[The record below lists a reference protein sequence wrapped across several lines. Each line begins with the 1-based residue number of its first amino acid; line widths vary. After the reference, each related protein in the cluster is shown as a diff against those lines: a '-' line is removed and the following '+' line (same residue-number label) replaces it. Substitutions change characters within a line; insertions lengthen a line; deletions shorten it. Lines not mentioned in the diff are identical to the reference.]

1 MRYWLPSVCIFL
13 LFWSTGCATFSGE
26 GQSGKNTVDLRDEA
40 SRDIDKSA
48 RDNLYQSGG
57 SNDFHLSVFE
67 TAKFYETQIDYKT
80 RAGYEYL
87 VREKIKPLVKELE
100 EEGLIQGFHF
110 IMHGT
115 LDLRLEV
122 VDENKL
128 SIIADKISATDILF
142 SDLKL
147 WNGFTENSQEY
158 QWYGPEGIA
167 ISLQSLESNSR
178 LLMKLF
184 QFKENAENLPLG
196 EEKTID
202 NLNHQMVHYFLI
214 QQGIDNRQQVN
225 FSLDDAKFWMDK
237 VYKPPLPFAP
247 QKHRRNS
254 LMENQVVDTLNSI
267 AMGNYIIG
275 PGI

>member
-1 MRYWLPSVCIFL
+1 MRYRLPSVCIFL

-26 GQSGKNTVDLRDEA
+26 GQSGQNTVEFRDEA

-57 SNDFHLSVFE
+57 SNDFHLPDYE
-67 TAKFYETQIDYKT
+67 TAKFYETHIDYKT

-128 SIIADKISATDILF
+128 SIVADKISASDILF

-147 WNGFTENSQEY
+147 WNGFTENSREY

-167 ISLQSLESNSR
+167 ILLQSLESNSR
-178 LLMKLF
+178 LLMDLF

-214 QQGIDNRQQVN
+214 QQGIDNRQQVI
-225 FSLDDAKFWMDK
+225 FSLEDAKFWMDK
-237 VYKPPLPFAP
+237 VYKPPRPSGSEEAP
-247 QKHRRNS
+247 SQ
-254 LMENQVVDTLNSI
+254 
-267 AMGNYIIG
+267 
-275 PGI
+275 